1 MKVYQLK
8 LCVRG
13 NPAAMQTVLVE
24 AEDYKLAI
32 VKSIEKLAKMNNIA
46 VEELAV
52 QDIKVIEEFVVAS
65 VAAPESIDILRVD
78 EARRRDEIIGEEKK

>member
-13 NPAAMQTVLVE
+13 NPAAMQTVIVE
-24 AEDYKLAI
+24 AKDYKLAI
-32 VKSIEKLAKMNNIA
+32 LTAIEKLAKVNNIA

-52 QDIKVIEEFVVAS
+52 QDIQVLEDVIATP
-65 VAAPESIDILRVD
+65 APAESIDILRVD
-78 EARRRDEIIGEEKK
+78 GPQEQREILGEENK